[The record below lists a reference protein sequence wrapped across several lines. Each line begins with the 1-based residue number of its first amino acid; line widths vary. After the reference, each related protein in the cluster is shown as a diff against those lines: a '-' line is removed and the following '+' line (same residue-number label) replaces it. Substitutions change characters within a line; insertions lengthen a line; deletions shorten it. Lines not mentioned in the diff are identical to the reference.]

1 MQIDYII
8 FYQCVKRVLEQQPG
22 YFHYKNSV
30 GLVIIK
36 EDKLYG
42 DWCDGL
48 ELINQHNFKYI
59 HPRYT
64 SRRFLHCYNV
74 KTKKLISCI
83 DVFLRYNK
91 EMKHRSALIEKYGEE
106 NIEFYILPTNKK
118 MTLFTF

>member
-8 FYQCVKRVLEQQPG
+8 FYQYVKRVLEQQPG

-36 EDKLYG
+36 DDKLYG

-59 HPRYT
+59 YPRYT

-106 NIEFYILPTNKK
+106 KHQ
-118 MTLFTF
+118 